1 MFTIQNCGKSKQ
13 ICNPAVL
20 KKIWEW
26 PQKFQGPEKQTFLD
40 CDVSLLPS
48 KTKKV
53 IIITFS
59 VLIMEK
65 KGLEWSQGLKKN
77 KHTLLF
83 SRQKEPEMID
93 RCKTL
98 TMISRDKISYEGK
111 AQQLGKPESSTFSL
125 VISMLGG
132 ENRRE
137 LVAIATRIW
146 ILDSCLVLCCL

>member
-65 KGLEWSQGLKKN
+65 KGLEWSQGLKKKQTYIVIFQAERTRNDWQMQNSHHDKQRQN
-77 KHTLLF
+77 KLWRQSTAIREAREFHIF
-83 SRQKEPEMID
+83 SRH
-93 RCKTL
+93 
-98 TMISRDKISYEGK
+98 
-111 AQQLGKPESSTFSL
+111 
-125 VISMLGG
+125 
-132 ENRRE
+132 
-137 LVAIATRIW
+137 
-146 ILDSCLVLCCL
+146 